1 MAEKCIIPSD
11 IFWYKLERDPSL
23 SDMCNFSYQLT
34 EEQYN
39 KLYNNQI
46 VGIGYIT
53 QIDSADY
60 WILFPTF
67 SSSQLDPPFGFMMIY
82 KYYHSDDAG
91 QTYVGRWYDDQDSYN
106 INCRLKQ
113 IS

>member
-11 IFWYKLERDPSL
+11 IFWYKLEHNPNVTIT
-23 SDMCNFSYQLT
+23 NFSYQLT

-46 VGIGYIT
+46 VGIGYQT
-53 QIDSADY
+53 QVDSANY
-60 WILFPTF
+60 WILFPTL
-67 SSSQLDPPFGFMMIY
+67 SSSQLDPPFRFMMMY

-91 QTYVGRWYDDQDSYN
+91 ETYVGRWYDDQDSYI
-106 INCRLKQ
+106 INCRLKR
-113 IS
+113 IG